1 MWLSTFNAFLFNKL
15 KTPRVFLLVLIIF
28 VAALLRF
35 YALPSFPPGLYSD
48 EAVNGVN
55 ALEALH
61 NTNFSA
67 EGGPAFGWKVFY
79 PENFGREGL
88 FINIQAL
95 SVWLFGPEA
104 WALRLVSG
112 IFGTLTVLGLYFL
125 TKELLR
131 RNEVVSAEETDL
143 YCIPFTKIL
152 LKKNEAAAL
161 LAAFFLA
168 VTFWHINFSR
178 IGFRAIMAP
187 FWGTWGLY
195 YILLAYRQL
204 FENRALNLKSR
215 QLYYALL
222 GGLVFGA
229 GIHSYIAY
237 RVMPALLL
245 LLFIKLAWDARRV
258 ALLKNFLAATAVI
271 AVAGILSALPLLL
284 HFVSVPA
291 DFTGRTGAI
300 SVFNSGQPFYDL
312 GLNIIKT
319 LGMFN
324 VAGDWN
330 QRHNISGNPQL
341 FWPVGIFFLIGL
353 YVGARAVFGRLIEIM
368 RRLPRTASSEA
379 IFGAFEYF
387 VLFAWLA
394 LAALPVVISNEGLPH
409 ALRAILM
416 IPPVFILSAAGA
428 VYLYKKTIGVICAR
442 ATDQADS
449 LCRRLN
455 VAVLVFLI
463 LLVFEAYTSYFILWG
478 NNPKTAAAF
487 NKETTDFAYEI
498 RALPKELKKYVIYN
512 PNDYGVYVVWFLT
525 NSYLPDDQKKR
536 NIFYFHPGE
545 VDENQMQNGIFVTQ
559 MR

>member
-1 MWLSTFNAFLFNKL
+1 MWLKSFNSFLLGKL
-15 KTPRVFLLVLIIF
+15 KTPHIFFLVLTIV
-28 VAALLRF
+28 VAAFLRF
-35 YALPSFPPGLYSD
+35 YELPSYPPGLYSD

-55 ALEALH
+55 ALEALK
-61 NTNFSA
+61 TGEF
-67 EGGPAFGWKVFY
+67 KVFY

-88 FINIQAL
+88 FINIQAI
-95 SVWLFGPEA
+95 SVWLFGPQA

-112 IFGTLTVLGLYFL
+112 IFGTLTILGLYFL

-131 RNEVVSAEETDL
+131 WNEAPGPEETNL

-152 LKKNEAAAL
+152 LNKNEAAAL
-161 LAAFFLA
+161 LAAFFLSVA
-168 VTFWHINFSR
+168 FWHINFSR

-187 FWGTWGLY
+187 FWGTCGLY
-195 YILLAYRQL
+195 YILLAFRHL
-204 FENRALNLKSR
+204 LENREFNLKSR
-215 QLYYALL
+215 QFYYALL

-229 GIHSYIAY
+229 GINSYIAY

-258 ALLKNFLAATAVI
+258 ALLKNFLVAAAVVS
-271 AVAGILSALPLLL
+271 VAGILSALPLLL
-284 HFVSVPA
+284 HFANVPA

-300 SVFNSGQPFYDL
+300 SIFNSEQPLYDL

-330 QRHNISGNPQL
+330 QRHNITGSPEL
-341 FWPVGIFFLIGL
+341 FWPIGIFFVIGL
-353 YVGARAVFGRLIEIM
+353 YIGARAVLRRLIEIM
-368 RRLPRTASSEA
+368 RRLPKAASTSEA
-379 IFGAFEYF
+379 VFGAFEYLL
-387 VLFAWLA
+387 LFAWLA
-394 LAALPVVISNEGLPH
+394 LAALPVVISNEGIPH

-428 VYLYKKTIGVICAR
+428 VYLYKKTIGVICAK
-442 ATDQADS
+442 ATEKADL

-455 VAVLVFLI
+455 AAILVFLL
-463 LLVFEAYTSYFILWG
+463 LLVFEAYTSYFIVWG
-478 NNPKTAAAF
+478 TDPKTAASF

-498 RALPKELKKYVIYN
+498 RALPKELKKYIIYN
-512 PNDYGVYVVWFLT
+512 PNDYAAYVVWFLT
-525 NSYLPDDQKKR
+525 NSYLPDDQKER
-536 NIFYFHPGE
+536 NIYYFHPDE
-545 VDENQMQNGIFVTQ
+545 VDENQTQNGIFITR